1 MISGLWT
8 TLSINEGKKNNF
20 QSVNSLSL
28 CFYCFLMSV
37 DIWDIFLS
45 VPIEM
50 SKWIIRHRVVVIKK
64 KTFTSSPIVFRF
76 QIRCCV
82 CDVRS
87 RAKVIILQACALSF
101 LNSIWPVVILDS
113 LYTPQIIF
121 VIWSI
126 SSNLRL
132 VNDYF
137 YSTTEEFS
145 LLFRPPSAIEI
156 KEKLFKSRTHSNSGE
171 TRILLFNQHLFFF
184 SFLTAQFL
192 RCVSRRR

>member
-8 TLSINEGKKNNF
+8 TLSIDEGKKKIISSQSIVFLFAFIVSSCRSIFGIFFFLF
-20 QSVNSLSL
+20 QL
-28 CFYCFLMSV
+28 
-37 DIWDIFLS
+37 
-45 VPIEM
+45 
-50 SKWIIRHRVVVIKK
+50 KWIIRHRVVVIKK